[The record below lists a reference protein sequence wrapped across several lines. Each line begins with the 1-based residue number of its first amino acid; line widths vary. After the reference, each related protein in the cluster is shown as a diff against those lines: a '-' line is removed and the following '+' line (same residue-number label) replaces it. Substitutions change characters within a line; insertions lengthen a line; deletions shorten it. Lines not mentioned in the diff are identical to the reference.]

1 MFHLKANILFS
12 KNNSVP
18 HNPES
23 LIYALIL
30 LQTRLVVIVKRQT
43 RLACSAFTCSYPGRE
58 LA

>member
-1 MFHLKANILFS
+1 MSHLKANILFS
-12 KNNSVP
+12 KNKSVP

-30 LQTRLVVIVKRQT
+30 LQTRLVVIVKRLTQ
-43 RLACSAFTCSYPGRE
+43 LACSAFSCYYPGRE